1 MCRLARARPRSG
13 GRAPRSLA
21 GHKFTMS
28 KRTAAAVTP
37 IEYPEPKQPRFD
49 DGVSPLTSERPRGR
63 VVLDVGGTRFVSSK
77 SSLERASTYFRS
89 LLMRWDEQVDEPL
102 FIDADADAFQV
113 LLSYMRVGTLTLPKH
128 DEGLCVR
135 ALLHAEYLGMD
146 ALLTDVKSR
155 AYANMRSED
164 SRRDD
169 ARPPAIAFDEE
180 VGTLADA
187 IAAGV
192 LPQRFFAAAPP
203 PPPEPP
209 ERTVKAL
216 LPAAPGYHALF
227 TADTFD
233 EGEARDDDG
242 DTAASE
248 SLPIIS
254 FALVEY
260 RDGKQTVDAVVQR
273 ALDDTRNAAP
283 MLKVDAHEKTNSHMV
298 FASEY
303 CGSEYNHFAQEEVH
317 WVVVPPTAPGQLL
330 PIPPGSV
337 RGVWSKPAV
346 TANDTGKRIII
357 KGGKLTVDGEARGPI
372 DWNEPVP
379 SDVSGN
385 ILGTTFND
393 EGDKMMRV
401 GGSTTSTTTMFKI
414 PSIKGQQKEIDLAFA
429 SMDGNCDQ
437 GRVKSTFYMPVACRM
452 PHTPPEHRLVPAQDV
467 TFGDMKFSHYIGAKR
482 D

>member
-1 MCRLARARPRSG
+1 VWGEYTPEY
-13 GRAPRSLA
+13 
-21 GHKFTMS
+21 MS

-37 IEYPEPKQPRFD
+37 IEYPEPKQPRLD
-49 DGVSPLTSERPRGR
+49 DVSPLTSERPRGR

-146 ALLTDVKSR
+146 ALLTDVKAR

-192 LPQRFFAAAPP
+192 LPQRFFAATPR

-233 EGEARDDDG
+233 EGEAQDDG
-242 DTAASE
+242 GDMAPSE

-273 ALDDTRNAAP
+273 ALDDTRASEVGTLAP
-283 MLKVDAHEKTNSHMV
+283 MHKVHAHEKTNSHMV

-303 CGSEYNHFAQEEVH
+303 RGSDHNHFAQEEVH
-317 WVVVPPTAPGQLL
+317 WVVVPPAAPGQLL

-346 TANDTGKRIII
+346 TAYDTGKRITIT
-357 KGGKLTVDGEARGPI
+357 GGKLTVDGEARGPI
-372 DWNEPVP
+372 DWNDTPVP
-379 SDVSGN
+379 SDITGN
-385 ILGTTFND
+385 ILGTMFND
-393 EGDKMMRV
+393 EGDRMMRV
-401 GGSTTSTTTMFKI
+401 AGSTTSTITMFKF
-414 PSIKGQQKEIDLAFA
+414 PRIKGQREEIDLAFA
-429 SMDGNCDQ
+429 SMDGPCDQ
-437 GRVKSTFYMPVACRM
+437 GPVKTTFYMPVACGM
-452 PHTPPEHRLVPAQDV
+452 PHRPPEHRLVPAQDV